1 MKLLSMKNL
10 WWIGHEIF
18 LLFLLRY
25 NIEIFSL
32 DISYNWRNAIE
43 HYGWSHDAVVS
54 IRGNG
59 MQKCSVAIVH
69 FDAVGDV
76 VKQCEEYKN
85 EYGVDSNPCR
95 YQITSSFLLNIK
107 ILNHCNMARKII
119 NFQSNQTIFLTHL
132 FLSSLYQVEE
142 IYRDRGFQK

>member
-1 MKLLSMKNL
+1 
-10 WWIGHEIF
+10 
-18 LLFLLRY
+18 
-25 NIEIFSL
+25 
-32 DISYNWRNAIE
+32 
-43 HYGWSHDAVVS
+43 
-54 IRGNG
+54 
-59 MQKCSVAIVH
+59 MQKCSVAVVH

-107 ILNHCNMARKII
+107 ILNHYNMARKII
-119 NFQSNQTIFLTHL
+119 IFQNYQTIFLTHL
-132 FLSSLYQVEE
+132 FVSSLYQVEE